1 MQKKKA
7 LEYLFC
13 KFLSVWPSR
22 RLAKKVEDKCEINF
36 LDILNLK
43 TEYQRKREEELYP
56 VDKELFLHYM
66 DLWGVEI
73 EGYHKEE
80 G

>member
-1 MQKKKA
+1 MTGQCIWRKQKETNYEA
-7 LEYLFC
+7 DM
-13 KFLSVWPSR
+13 VG
-22 RLAKKVEDKCEINF
+22 N
-36 LDILNLK
+36 
-43 TEYQRKREEELYP
+43 RENRNTP